1 MGVVTPYK
9 SKNKKKVWTYCKYTL
24 MRPFMTGWRRYG
36 DEKAGHD
43 PFGDFVG
50 PRDGG
55 TTFLRA
61 VLSLKACDKTV
72 TKLHHYDTLL
82 DYKQKG

>member
-24 MRPFMTGWRRYG
+24 MRPFTAGWRRYG

-50 PRDGG
+50 PIG
-55 TTFLRA
+55 TRA
-61 VLSLKACDKTV
+61 SETAEQ
-72 TKLHHYDTLL
+72 HF
-82 DYKQKG
+82 